1 MELLKISEELYVQL
15 EDELESINGT
25 LKSGFEKFSDS
36 LFMIN
41 THINQLK
48 KLVSEQQFR
57 SETEE
62 ITFFKNIFPKFYSW
76 MIYTAEEYSIISA
89 VPVGTEQMLRDY
101 YLQELA
107 IVKRNFNQSQ
117 FTYQYFL
124 QGETSLDEDYFL
136 RKNFNPNHPGLT
148 ALFTE
153 NKMATNQGYQFAR
166 FRAGEMMQ
174 DFLINRIR
182 LLYKAPDNVLLAE
195 LLTGTKRRW
204 TGEKINLIELAYG
217 IFYTGQMNDGKAEI
231 NDIVSWLEESLQVDL
246 GRAYRKFVDIRR
258 RKTLSYTKYLDEM
271 RNAIHLKID
280 ENDRY
285 KPKPFKR
292 ATNEN

>member
-124 QGETSLDEDYFL
+124 QGETALDEDYFL

-153 NKMATNQGYQFAR
+153 NKTATNQGYQFAK
-166 FRAGEMMQ
+166 FRAGEMLQ

-182 LLYKAPDNVLLAE
+182 LLYKTPDNVLLAE

>member
-36 LFMIN
+36 LFVIN
-41 THINQLK
+41 TQINQLK
-48 KLVSEQQFR
+48 KLVSEQQFT

-124 QGETSLDEDYFL
+124 QGETALDEDYFL

-153 NKMATNQGYQFAR
+153 NKTATNQGYQFAK
-166 FRAGEMMQ
+166 FRAGEMLQ

-182 LLYKAPDNVLLAE
+182 LLYKTPDNVLLAE

>member
-153 NKMATNQGYQFAR
+153 NKTATNQGYQFAK
-166 FRAGEMMQ
+166 FRAGEMLQ

-182 LLYKAPDNVLLAE
+182 LLYKTPDNVLLAE

>member
-1 MELLKISEELYVQL
+1 MTI
-15 EDELESINGT
+15 
-25 LKSGFEKFSDS
+25 
-36 LFMIN
+36 
-41 THINQLK
+41 
-48 KLVSEQQFR
+48 
-57 SETEE
+57 
-62 ITFFKNIFPKFYSW
+62 
-76 MIYTAEEYSIISA
+76 
-89 VPVGTEQMLRDY
+89 
-101 YLQELA
+101 A

-124 QGETSLDEDYFL
+124 QGETALDEDYFL

-153 NKMATNQGYQFAR
+153 NKTATNQGYQFAK
-166 FRAGEMMQ
+166 FRAGEMLQ

-182 LLYKAPDNVLLAE
+182 LLYKTPDNVLLAE